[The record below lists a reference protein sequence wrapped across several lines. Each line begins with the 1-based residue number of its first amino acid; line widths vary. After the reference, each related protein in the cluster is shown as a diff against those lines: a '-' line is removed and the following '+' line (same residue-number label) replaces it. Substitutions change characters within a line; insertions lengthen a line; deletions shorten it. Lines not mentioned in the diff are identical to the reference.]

1 MITDIEKYKYE
12 LRRYNIIKIKISEML
27 PLLEKT
33 SNTYE
38 EIIKS
43 LSNIYLIDGDNTDVY
58 NKSVELKNKTDDTSK
73 KLKNNILPKIE
84 SKIYILRKEIMEC
97 EENG

>member
-12 LRRYNIIKIKISEML
+12 LNRYSSLKNKISEML

-33 SNTYE
+33 SNRYE

-73 KLKNNILPKIE
+73 KIKNNILPKIE
-84 SKIYILRKEIMEC
+84 SKIYSLRIEIMNC
-97 EENG
+97 EENN